1 MKKIIIIISVMVLLF
16 IVSFIVTNYL
26 ETTVLEN
33 EYTDTTSRDND
44 DTLDIDNSLYT
55 DSTKIQAKDFTLET
69 LNGDTVSL
77 SDFNG
82 TPVVLNFWASWCPPC
97 KNEMPDFIEVSEKYK
112 DDVVFLMINQTD
124 GQRET
129 EEIAKKYLEDNNLN
143 FEYVLLDKSL
153 NVSFL
158 YNIFALPTTII
169 IDNEGYIYKTYTG
182 QINKQILENSIIDLI
197 N

>member
-1 MKKIIIIISVMVLLF
+1 MVLLF

-197 N
+197 K